1 VRAED
6 TARADELTMFA
17 VSISPP
23 LGAWNTFIGIAIAF
37 LKAGLVAMLFM
48 ELSRSRTLIRLA
60 GASGLTF
67 LFILLD

>member
-1 VRAED
+1 
-6 TARADELTMFA
+6 MFA

-60 GASGLTF
+60 GA
-67 LFILLD
+67 